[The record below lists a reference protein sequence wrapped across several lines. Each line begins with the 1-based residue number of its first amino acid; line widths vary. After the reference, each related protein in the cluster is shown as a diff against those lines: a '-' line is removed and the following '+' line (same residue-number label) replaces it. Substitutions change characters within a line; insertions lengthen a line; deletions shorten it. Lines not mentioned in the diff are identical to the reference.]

1 MALQTKGRSYFL
13 QRDTEGNSDNLIS
26 RTGAFHLKQQ
36 GVYFVRTVLPLDY
49 YDKVLFTSIMVKEQR
64 LIVGKGRG
72 RHFKWLRSMI
82 MKTSRAICESD
93 LELVVSDLLL
103 FSCYLPPPKSAPA
116 WQNFELDF
124 FSKIKNIS
132 NIILLSASDQVCWRK
147 TFEMEDL

>member
-49 YDKVLFTSIMVKEQR
+49 HDKVLFTSIMVKEQR
-64 LIVGKGRG
+64 LMVGKGRG
-72 RHFKWLRSMI
+72 RGLKRLRSMT
-82 MKTSRAICESD
+82 MRANRAICESD

-116 WQNFELDF
+116 
-124 FSKIKNIS
+124 
-132 NIILLSASDQVCWRK
+132 A
-147 TFEMEDL
+147 